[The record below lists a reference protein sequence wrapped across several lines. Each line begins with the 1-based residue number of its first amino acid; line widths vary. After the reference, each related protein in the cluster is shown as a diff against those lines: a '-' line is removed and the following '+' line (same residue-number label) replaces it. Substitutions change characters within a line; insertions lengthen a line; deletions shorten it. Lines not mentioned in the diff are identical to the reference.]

1 MKYALSFALSLALAS
16 ATAAQEFPTRPI
28 TIIVPFAAGGST
40 DMVARLTA
48 EGMSKVLGQS
58 VVVENI
64 AGSGGTIASARL
76 ATSPADGYR
85 LMVHHVG
92 LASAATLY
100 RKLPYDTKQSFQPL
114 GVLTHT
120 ASTIIARPDFV
131 PNNVAELVRYMKS
144 QRDKVTLAHAGI
156 GAASHLCGMLLQQ
169 ALGVQVTTVPYRG
182 NGPIMNDLIGK
193 QLDMTCDQATA
204 TTSQILAN
212 NVKAYAVTSKS
223 RIPDL
228 PDLPT
233 MEEGGLKGVQLSVWH
248 GIYAPKG
255 TPQAVVD
262 KLVASIQQTIA
273 DPADIERM
281 KAINTAVA
289 SKEEAT
295 PAGLSSLLNS
305 EIDRW
310 SVIIKAAGVFAD

>member
-16 ATAAQEFPTRPI
+16 AAAAQEFPTRPI

-48 EGMSKVLGQS
+48 EGMSKALGQS

-120 ASTIIARPDFV
+120 ASTIIARPDFA
-131 PNNVAELVRYMKS
+131 PNNVAELVQYMKS
-144 QRDKVTLAHAGI
+144 QKDRVTLAHAGI
-156 GAASHLCGMLLQQ
+156 GAASHLCGMLLQR

-193 QLDMTCDQATA
+193 QLDMTCDQATS

-228 PDLPT
+228 PNLPT

-255 TPQAVVD
+255 TPQGVVD
-262 KLVASIQQTIA
+262 KLVASIQQTIS
-273 DPADIERM
+273 DPTYIERM
-281 KAINTAVA
+281 KAINTSVA

-295 PAGLSSLLNS
+295 PAGLSTLLNG

-310 SVIIKAAGVFAD
+310 SAIIKAAGEYAD